1 LVEVARDCHSAI
13 LADIWEQIHDF
24 PARTADLGQVVAKV
38 GTWSKEDQMNAEA
51 VVRMPDENK
60 GVMLRGHP
68 MVFLVTGENTKHT
81 SMFDW
86 TIPAGF
92 ATGRHV
98 HRVQE
103 ETFYLLEGECEWHVG
118 DRTIRATPGTY
129 LFIPPGVPHN
139 ITNVK
144 ENAARVLM
152 TVSPPGH
159 EHYFEELA
167 ELAARGVPDPKAL
180 AELRNRYDT
189 DQLSTLTTRA

>member
-1 LVEVARDCHSAI
+1 MEDHMSA
-13 LADIWEQIHDF
+13 D
-24 PARTADLGQVVAKV
+24 
-38 GTWSKEDQMNAEA
+38 A
-51 VVRMPDENK
+51 VIRMPDEKK
-60 GVMLRGHP
+60 GVILRGHP

-103 ETFYLLEGECEWHVG
+103 CEWHVG

-139 ITNVK
+139 ITNVSEK
-144 ENAARVLM
+144 PARVLM

-167 ELAARGVPDPKAL
+167 KLAAQGAPDSKAL
-180 AELRNRYDT
+180 ADLRNRYDT